1 MNALIKAKY
10 FIRQSGVIVRFA
22 WQRNMVHRF
31 TVISFRIGEMIELL
45 VLILMWTAIYAGGN
59 GAIKGFSR
67 EEMITYVLV
76 GNVCAVLT
84 RNFLAGFVSRDINE
98 GRLSMYL
105 VKPISYIRFT
115 LTHEIGRAFFATFV
129 SFLTMI
135 LITSFFHSLFIFNTD
150 PAYIALTILMVLL
163 AFVTEM
169 LISFLVGLCAF
180 WFEEVDGIQSTVERI
195 RRFFAGGYF
204 PLTLLPLFLST
215 LSMYLPFAYSFFVPA
230 QLYLKK
236 MSLSEAAHGIG
247 IQFVWILL
255 LSLIIY
261 VVWNRGLKKYE
272 AIGS

>member
-1 MNALIKAKY
+1 M
-10 FIRQSGVIVRFA
+10 F
-22 WQRNMVHRF
+22 
-31 TVISFRIGEMIELL
+31 
-45 VLILMWTAIYAGGN
+45 
-59 GAIKGFSR
+59 
-67 EEMITYVLV
+67 
-76 GNVCAVLT
+76 
-84 RNFLAGFVSRDINE
+84 
-98 GRLSMYL
+98 
-105 VKPISYIRFT
+105 
-115 LTHEIGRAFFATFV
+115 
-129 SFLTMI
+129 
-135 LITSFFHSLFIFNTD
+135 
-150 PAYIALTILMVLL
+150 
-163 AFVTEM
+163 
-169 LISFLVGLCAF
+169 AF